1 MLPGEQRESSSAN
14 VPIRLQHA
22 RVRARQLLN
31 LVHYTNSEPIGLHV
45 LVAIHLPHLRSQS
58 EQRSALAYSSKQ
70 AKVPRRVL
78 PHQFF
83 YHVLDLIQ
91 GQ

>member
-1 MLPGEQRESSSAN
+1 MLPGEQRESSPAN

-58 EQRSALAYSSKQ
+58 EQQSDKQ
-70 AKVPRRVL
+70 AKVSRRVL
-78 PHQFF
+78 PHQLV
-83 YHVLDLIQ
+83 YHVLDFIQ